1 MLLPPPAAVDDR
13 ARAAAGDLESVPPL
27 ASAEA
32 EGRGL
37 GLRQREWLLRRRWK
51 AHARPR
57 LWSRWARRRRHA
69 ELCRRGLGEWVGDN
83 DIIAITVGANLLLRV
98 AYSSSGG
105 TVVRFAADGTVR
117 MRSRPCASGRANPLG
132 LLPAARCWELQQL
145 VPFLSHFLNISKNVD
160 KKGQFMTTDEPWHSV
175 ELGGSGLHRVQAQ
188 REVALAGCD
197 LGLASYVRCA
207 ERCLRNIPQ
216 LHAAR

>member
-37 GLRQREWLLRRRWK
+37 GLRQREWLRRRRRK

-83 DIIAITVGANLLLRV
+83 DIIGITVGANLLARV
-98 AYSSSGG
+98 AYSLSGG
-105 TVVRFAADGTVR
+105 TVVRFAAGGTVR
-117 MRSRPCASGRANPLG
+117 TRSCASGRANPLG

-145 VPFLSHFLNISKNVD
+145 ASSHFFLI
-160 KKGQFMTTDEPWHSV
+160 F
-175 ELGGSGLHRVQAQ
+175 
-188 REVALAGCD
+188 
-197 LGLASYVRCA
+197 
-207 ERCLRNIPQ
+207 
-216 LHAAR
+216 